1 MSAPLTE
8 ADSLR
13 HCSAGTKSEVLANF
27 ALYWKKRDGLQDIPG
42 SVQMENRISKL
53 SEHRLKRINFVAS
66 FYPVWLVTGPQMPA
80 FYLDDRMRNY
90 IGKYGQTKSD

>member
-1 MSAPLTE
+1 MQSPASGEGYLRQPKRTGSREEVIARCREAILNKKYETKTIEEKLTE
-8 ADSLR
+8 R
-13 HCSAGTKSEVLANF
+13 HEKAVWDNN
-27 ALYWKKRDGLQDIPG
+27 YI
-42 SVQMENRISKL
+42 
-53 SEHRLKRINFVAS
+53 AS